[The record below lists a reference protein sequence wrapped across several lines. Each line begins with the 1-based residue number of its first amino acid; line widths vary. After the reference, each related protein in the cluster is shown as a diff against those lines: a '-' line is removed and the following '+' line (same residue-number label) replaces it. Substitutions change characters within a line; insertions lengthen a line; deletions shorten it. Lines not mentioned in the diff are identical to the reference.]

1 MTRATVVACL
11 TALGA
16 ARLAAQVD
24 TTPRPGVAVRLSYDA
39 GSKPGV
45 IVLPVRGAAG
55 DSIRLIVQRDLTY
68 GDRVNVVTGSAAD
81 APVGA
86 DGRINYELAA
96 RLGAAAVLQ
105 GSVTASGALHV
116 AIHDVARRQ
125 LLTATD
131 FALPPSAPSPAWRLA
146 VHAAADEIERTLTG
160 VRGIAATRLLFV
172 RDNRVWA
179 VDSDGENA
187 RVVSERGGRSP
198 AWHPTG
204 RAFVFA
210 TLSERGEQTILAKE
224 LDGAARTLV
233 SGGVV
238 NLSPAISPDGATVVY
253 AHGEEGG
260 VDLYSVPWTGGSP
273 RRVTAGRGSLN
284 VSPSFS
290 PDGRRIAFTSGRSGH
305 PEIYI
310 SDADGADVD
319 VFTSY
324 DPSDQNYRSD
334 ADWSP
339 DNRLVAFQSMVG
351 GRFQIFTVGLRD
363 RAARRLTTDGANE
376 EPSWAP
382 DARHLVVTST
392 RGGSRQLWVIDSET
406 GSARQLTRGGAARMP
421 DWSPPLVRTP

>member
-1 MTRATVVACL
+1 M
-11 TALGA
+11 
-16 ARLAAQVD
+16 
-24 TTPRPGVAVRLSYDA
+24 
-39 GSKPGV
+39 
-45 IVLPVRGAAG
+45 
-55 DSIRLIVQRDLTY
+55 QRDLTY

-187 RVVSERGGRSP
+187 RVVSERGGRPPRGTRPVGRSSSP
-198 AWHPTG
+198 RSPSAASRRSSRKSSTA
-204 RAFVFA
+204 R
-210 TLSERGEQTILAKE
+210 RGHSS
-224 LDGAARTLV
+224 

-324 DPSDQNYRSD
+324 DSSDQNYRSD

-339 DNRLVAFQSMVG
+339 DSRLVAFQSMVG
-351 GRFQIFTVGLRD
+351 GRFQIFTWD
-363 RAARRLTTDGANE
+363 CAT
-376 EPSWAP
+376 
-382 DARHLVVTST
+382 ARHD
-392 RGGSRQLWVIDSET
+392 G
-406 GSARQLTRGGAARMP
+406 
-421 DWSPPLVRTP
+421 